1 MHNSRTPRRSCEV
14 QSPGGVTV
22 TFESSSAASNV
33 FRTVAYYCAEHNRPR
48 SGRRSSTSAGKL
60 TPSTEA
66 GMAPVTS
73 RADNSA
79 IRIDGTMLL
88 DMEMLESGAQAARR
102 SASTRL
108 TQSLNTVPTGD
119 S

>member
-1 MHNSRTPRRSCEV
+1 
-14 QSPGGVTV
+14 
-22 TFESSSAASNV
+22 
-33 FRTVAYYCAEHNRPR
+33 
-48 SGRRSSTSAGKL
+48 
-60 TPSTEA
+60 
-66 GMAPVTS
+66 MAPVTS
-73 RADNSA
+73 RADDSA

-108 TQSLNTVPTGD
+108 TQSRIRFQLAKVRLTILRSRKSRLRAAARLGTIAQNPAI

>member
-1 MHNSRTPRRSCEV
+1 MH
-14 QSPGGVTV
+14 
-22 TFESSSAASNV
+22 
-33 FRTVAYYCAEHNRPR
+33 
-48 SGRRSSTSAGKL
+48 
-60 TPSTEA
+60 
-66 GMAPVTS
+66 PVTS